1 MKTKINCPHLSHML
15 KPTCTCINHQIKWKH
30 STCFPQVQ
38 HWSIFRHRFSCY
50 WQFCTS
56 CPPHSSR
63 PARIIFFGTAGHICN
78 ETWGSYSLVN
88 MMALKIWQY
97 QTNIIIIGIYTIAYY
112 TRLILLYQ
120 STIAQVCQIPHS
132 ITRVGNLMGIKYSFW
147 TNNLAV
153 GVCKHVY
160 IA

>member
-1 MKTKINCPHLSHML
+1 MKTKINFPHMFYML

-38 HWSIFRHRFSCY
+38 HWSIFRHRLSCY

-78 ETWGSYSLVN
+78 ETWWGSYSLVN
-88 MMALKIWQY
+88 MMASKIWQY
-97 QTNIIIIGIYTIAYY
+97 QTNIIIIGDVSIQLHTILDYSINLLL
-112 TRLILLYQ
+112 RLGLSNPSLNHKSRQLNGNKILIL
-120 STIAQVCQIPHS
+120 
-132 ITRVGNLMGIKYSFW
+132 N
-147 TNNLAV
+147 
-153 GVCKHVY
+153 
-160 IA
+160 